1 MSLTLLLLVA
11 LGILVLLAY
20 IGLREQRAQ
29 EEGKVDPLQARLA
42 EYLDAGQELTS
53 LEEVE
58 LQQSFTERVIL
69 PLARAV
75 GSWALKFTPRAIV
88 SQAEK
93 RLELAGRPYNLDAT
107 ALVAFQL
114 SGMIVFGLGVYWLL
128 ATSPSPSYQRWSLVG
143 GLSFA
148 LIGYYFPQ
156 MWLVRLINRRKKEV
170 LRALPDALDLLTI
183 CVEAGLGFDAAMRKV
198 SEKWANELAFEF
210 ARVLREMQLGKPRK
224 DALRDMADRVDL
236 PQLRS
241 FVAAV
246 VQSEQLGVSMSNVLR
261 IQAEGMRVQRR
272 QRAEEE
278 AHRAPVKM
286 LFPLAFLIMPSIFI
300 VLLGPAV
307 FIVMRSLGGGL

>member
-1 MSLTLLLLVA
+1 MSLVLLLLIA
-11 LGILVLLAY
+11 LGVLVLLAY
-20 IGLREQRAQ
+20 IGLREQRVQ
-29 EEGKVDPLQARLA
+29 EEGEVDPLQARLA
-42 EYLDAGQELTS
+42 EYLDTGQEITS

-58 LQQSFTERVIL
+58 LQQPFTERVIL

-75 GSWALKFTPRAIV
+75 GSWALKFTPRSIV
-88 SQAEK
+88 AQAEK

-114 SGMIVFGLGVYWLL
+114 VAMVVFGVGVYWLL
-128 ATSPSPSYQRWSLVG
+128 ATTPSYRKWSLIG

-170 LRALPDALDLLTI
+170 LRTLPDALDLLTI

-261 IQAEGMRVQRR
+261 IQAEGMRIQRR

-286 LFPLAFLIMPSIFI
+286 LFPLVFLIMPSIFI

-307 FIVMRSLGGGL
+307 FIVMHSLAGGL